1 MSIARGATPPPVPGI
16 ARTVPSADPVGSDDR
31 PIAYA
36 SLTDELRRGS
46 RAAMSTVFSEHVDR
60 IYNYCRR
67 RTGSWS
73 VAEDLTSAVFLEVW
87 RCRRR
92 AVELDG
98 SVLPWLYGVATNVC
112 RNHTRSVR
120 RRTRAMARLEL
131 VEGSGGQLVDSTGD
145 HVAGQLD
152 SDRRLRAMIDRLDE
166 LPAADRDVFL
176 LVCWEGLSYPQT
188 AQALGIPVGTVK
200 SRLSRVR
207 RALRLADPDG
217 TGDGV
222 PGAVP
227 GPPSDPSVSPDS
239 SRRGGDH
246 V

>member
-1 MSIARGATPPPVPGI
+1 MSTARGVTSPGPGI
-16 ARTVPSADPVGSDDR
+16 ARTVPSGEPPAAHDP
-31 PIAYA
+31 PIASA
-36 SLTDELRRGS
+36 SLVDELRRGS
-46 RAAMSTVFSEHVDR
+46 RAAMSTVFSEHVDT

-92 AVELDG
+92 ALELDG

-112 RNHTRSVR
+112 RNHARSVR

-131 VEGSGGQLVDSTGD
+131 VEGSGDHLADSTGD

-152 SDRRLRAMIDRLDE
+152 SDRRVRAMIDRLDD

-207 RALRLADPDG
+207 RALRLADPDRTSDRG
-217 TGDGV
+217 

-227 GPPSDPSVSPDS
+227 GSPSDPPVSPDP

>member
-1 MSIARGATPPPVPGI
+1 MSIARDATPRISGI
-16 ARTVPSADPVGSDDR
+16 ARTVPPGEPAVSADLPVTHE
-31 PIAYA
+31 
-36 SLTDELRRGS
+36 SLTDRLRRGS
-46 RAAMSTVFSEHVDR
+46 RAAMSTVFTEHVDT

-73 VAEDLTSAVFLEVW
+73 AAEDLTSAVFLEVW

-112 RNHTRSVR
+112 RNHSRSVR
-120 RRTRAMARLEL
+120 RRSSAMARLEL
-131 VEGSGGQLVDSTGD
+131 VEGSRDDLGDATGD

-152 SDRRLRAMIDRLDE
+152 SDRRVRAMIDRLSS
-166 LPAADRDVFL
+166 LAAADRDVFL

-207 RALRLADPDG
+207 RELRLADPDG
-217 TGDGV
+217 ADG
-222 PGAVP
+222 GLS
-227 GPPSDPSVSPDS
+227 GPPCDLAVSPDS

>member
-1 MSIARGATPPPVPGI
+1 MPIARGVTSPLSGV
-16 ARTVPSADPVGSDDR
+16 ARTVPSGEPTAADHR
-31 PIAYA
+31 PIASA

-46 RAAMSTVFSEHVDR
+46 REAMSTVFSEHVDT

-73 VAEDLTSAVFLEVW
+73 IAEDLTSAVFLEVW

-112 RNHTRSVR
+112 RNHGRSDR
-120 RRTRAMARLEL
+120 RRTRAMKRLEL
-131 VEGSGGQLVDSTGD
+131 VEGSRDHVADSTGD
-145 HVAGQLD
+145 RVADRLD
-152 SDRRLRAMIDRLDE
+152 SDRRLRAMIDRLDD

-176 LVCWEGLSYPQT
+176 LVSWEGLSYPQT

-217 TGDGV
+217 
-222 PGAVP
+222 PGSAP
-227 GPPSDPSVSPDS
+227 DHPVSPDS

>member
-1 MSIARGATPPPVPGI
+1 MSIARGVTPPVPGI
-16 ARTVPSADPVGSDDR
+16 ARTVPPGDPVAADAHPVAS
-31 PIAYA
+31 I
-36 SLTDELRRGS
+36 SLTDQLRRGS
-46 RAAMSTVFSEHVDR
+46 REAMTTVFSEHVDT

-73 VAEDLTSAVFLEVW
+73 IAEDLTSAVFLEVW

-112 RNHTRSVR
+112 RNHARSVR

-131 VEGSGGQLVDSTGD
+131 VEGSGDGPADSTGD
-145 HVAGQLD
+145 QVAGRLD
-152 SDRRLRAMIDRLDE
+152 GDRRVRAVIDRLDSV
-166 LPAADRDVFL
+166 AVADRDVFL

-207 RALRLADPDG
+207 RALRLADPEGAADAG
-217 TGDGV
+217 PGV
-222 PGAVP
+222 GS
-227 GPPSDPSVSPDS
+227 GRPSAHPVSPDPS
-239 SRRGGDH
+239 ARGGDH
-246 V
+246 A